1 MSKEYTL
8 EELTKEVENLE
19 KNIDRI
25 PSDSCERTVLLVF
38 KHKEVRDAFLK
49 LLLQGYDFFN
59 YECRDIGFDPG
70 KIFKVTL
77 YFRCRPPKICI
88 VHPRLEIH
96 YDRPNDKILEIREA
110 FTS

>member
-1 MSKEYTL
+1 MVTANNMSKEYTL

-49 LLLQGYDFFN
+49 PLLQGYDFFN
-59 YECRDIGFDPG
+59 Y
-70 KIFKVTL
+70 
-77 YFRCRPPKICI
+77 
-88 VHPRLEIH
+88 
-96 YDRPNDKILEIREA
+96 
-110 FTS
+110 